1 MQSTAWMGVFLF
13 VRQEVKKYHIFTSE
27 VNKIASKCDFEEK
40 MNIASAKA
48 GKDARRKQK
57 CFAGKNKKDF

>member
-40 MNIASAKA
+40 MNIASTKA
-48 GKDARRKQK
+48 GKGARRKQK